1 MAAGSPQ
8 PGAGLPAATSRL
20 PTLDDLDP
28 AGKRVLVRVDF
39 NVPLTKDGAVADD
52 TRIRASLP
60 TIRELLDRG
69 AAVILMSHLGRPKGH
84 DPALRMAPVGAAL
97 AALLG
102 QPVRTMAAVTGHEV
116 EETARHLRPG
126 EVMLL
131 ENLRFDPGEES
142 DDPRLAQDL
151 AALADA
157 YVNDAF
163 GTAHRA
169 AASVVG
175 VARDLPAYAGRLM
188 ARELVAL
195 GAVTSN
201 PARPLVIVTGG
212 AKISDKV
219 AVLDHLV
226 PLADA
231 ILVGGGMANTFLAA
245 RGVPMGDSLVETAA
259 LADAARIAAA
269 AGDKLVLPVDLIVAD
284 AFSAEAKTRVI
295 AVADAARDD
304 VDPNETGSVPAAGV
318 DPGWRALD
326 IGPATVERFR
336 GALLGARTVVWNG
349 PMGVFEL
356 APFAA
361 GTFAV
366 ARILADLPDA
376 HTVVG
381 GGDSAAAVHAAG
393 LTDRIGWV
401 STGGGATLEFLEGR
415 TLPAVAALLGQ

>member
-1 MAAGSPQ
+1 MAA
-8 PGAGLPAATSRL
+8 PAFK
-20 PTLDDLDP
+20 TLDDLDP

-39 NVPLTKDGAVADD
+39 NVPLKAGAVADD

-69 AAVILMSHLGRPKGH
+69 AAVILMSHLGRPKGP
-84 DPALRMAPVGAAL
+84 DPAQSMAPVGAAL

-102 QPVRTMAAVTGHEV
+102 RPVRTMAAVTGPEV
-116 EETARHLRPG
+116 EETARHLAPG
-126 EVMLL
+126 QVMLL

-188 ARELVAL
+188 ARELTEL
-195 GAVTSN
+195 GAVVAD

-212 AKISDKV
+212 AKVSDKV

-226 PLADA
+226 PLADR

-245 RGVPMGDSLVETAA
+245 RGVPMGDSLVEAAA
-259 LADAARIAAA
+259 LDDAARIAAA
-269 AGDKLVLPVDLIVAD
+269 AGPKLVLPVDVVTAD
-284 AFSAEAKTRVI
+284 AFSADAATRV
-295 AVADAARDD
+295 
-304 VDPNETGSVPAAGV
+304 VPLDGGGAAGV
-318 DPGWRALD
+318 DDGWRALD
-326 IGPATVERFR
+326 IGPRTVEAFR
-336 GALLGARTVVWNG
+336 AALADARTVVWNG

-366 ARILADLPDA
+366 AHILADLPHA
-376 HTVVG
+376 RTVVG
-381 GGDSAAAVHAAG
+381 GGDSAAAVNAAG
-393 LTDRIGWV
+393 LADRVGWV

-415 TLPAVAALLGQ
+415 MLPAVAALCGL

>member
-1 MAAGSPQ
+1 MSAAGFQ
-8 PGAGLPAATSRL
+8 
-20 PTLDDLDP
+20 TLDDLD
-28 AGKRVLVRVDF
+28 ARGKRVLVRVDF
-39 NVPLTKDGAVADD
+39 NVPLKDGAVADD
-52 TRIRASLP
+52 TRLRASLP

-69 AAVILMSHLGRPKGH
+69 AAVILMSHLGRPKGP
-84 DPALRMAPVGAAL
+84 DPALSLAPVGAAL
-97 AALLG
+97 AGLLG
-102 QPVRTMAAVTGHEV
+102 RPVRTMPAVTGPEI
-116 EETARHLRPG
+116 EESARHLAPG

-142 DDPRLAQDL
+142 DDPRLAQSL

-188 ARELVAL
+188 ARELTEL
-195 GAVTSN
+195 GAVVDQ

-212 AKISDKV
+212 AKVSDKV

-226 PLADA
+226 PRADR
-231 ILVGGGMANTFLAA
+231 ILIGGGMANTFLAA

-259 LADAARIAAA
+259 LAEAARIAAA
-269 AGDKLVLPVDLIVAD
+269 AGDTLVLPVDLVVAD
-284 AFSAEAKTRVI
+284 AFSADASHRVVAVEDGVEA
-295 AVADAARDD
+295 
-304 VDPNETGSVPAAGV
+304 
-318 DPGWRALD
+318 GWRALD
-326 IGPATVERFR
+326 IGPATVARF
-336 GALLGARTVVWNG
+336 GSALQGARTVVWNG

-366 ARILADLPDA
+366 ARLLADLPDA
-376 HTVVG
+376 RTVVG

-393 LTDRIGWV
+393 LADRIGWV
-401 STGGGATLEFLEGR
+401 STGGGATLEFLEGK

>member
-1 MAAGSPQ
+1 MSAAGFQ
-8 PGAGLPAATSRL
+8 
-20 PTLDDLDP
+20 TLDDLD
-28 AGKRVLVRVDF
+28 ARGKRVLVRVDF
-39 NVPLTKDGAVADD
+39 NVPLKDGAVADD
-52 TRIRASLP
+52 TRLRASLP

-69 AAVILMSHLGRPKGH
+69 AAVILMSHLGRPKGP
-84 DPALRMAPVGAAL
+84 DPALSLAPVGAAL
-97 AALLG
+97 AGLLG
-102 QPVRTMAAVTGHEV
+102 RPVRTMSAVTGPEI
-116 EETARHLRPG
+116 EETARHLAPG

-142 DDPRLAQDL
+142 DDPRLAQSL

-188 ARELVAL
+188 ARELNEL
-195 GAVTSN
+195 GAVVDR
-201 PARPLVIVTGG
+201 PERPLVIVTGG
-212 AKISDKV
+212 AKVSDKV
-219 AVLDHLV
+219 AVLDHLI
-226 PLADA
+226 PRADR

-269 AGDKLVLPVDLIVAD
+269 AGDTLVLPVDLVVAD
-284 AFSAEAKTRVI
+284 AFSADASHRVV
-295 AVADAARDD
+295 AVEDGVAA
-304 VDPNETGSVPAAGV
+304 
-318 DPGWRALD
+318 GWRALD
-326 IGPATVERFR
+326 IGPATVARF
-336 GALLGARTVVWNG
+336 GSALQGARTVVWNG

-366 ARILADLPDA
+366 ARLLADLPDA
-376 HTVVG
+376 RTVVG
-381 GGDSAAAVHAAG
+381 GGDSAAAVQAAG
-393 LTDRIGWV
+393 LADRIGWV
-401 STGGGATLEFLEGR
+401 STGGGATLEFLEGK

>member
-1 MAAGSPQ
+1 MAVGSPQ
-8 PGAGLPAATSRL
+8 PGAGLPTSTSRL

-84 DPALRMAPVGAAL
+84 DPALRMASVGAAL

-102 QPVRTMAAVTGHEV
+102 RPVHTMAAVTGHDV

-126 EVMLL
+126 EIMLL

-188 ARELVAL
+188 AREIAAL

-201 PARPLVIVTGG
+201 PERPLVIVTGG
-212 AKISDKV
+212 AKVSDKV

-269 AGDKLVLPVDLIVAD
+269 AGDKLVLPVDLVVAD
-284 AFSAEAKTRVI
+284 AFSAEANTRVI

-304 VDPNETGSVPAAGV
+304 VDSAAAGV
-318 DPGWRALD
+318 HAAGIDPGWRALD
-326 IGPATVERFR
+326 IGPATIERFR
-336 GALLGARTVVWNG
+336 RALLGARTVVWNG

-356 APFAA
+356 APFAE

-366 ARILADLPDA
+366 ARILADLPNA

-393 LTDRIGWV
+393 LADRIGWV

-415 TLPAVAALLGQ
+415 MLPAVAALLGQ

>member
-1 MAAGSPQ
+1 MAP
-8 PGAGLPAATSRL
+8 PAFK
-20 PTLDDLDP
+20 TLDDLDP
-28 AGKRVLVRVDF
+28 KGKRVLVRVDF
-39 NVPLTKDGAVADD
+39 NVPLRAGAVADD

-60 TIRELLDRG
+60 TIVELLDRG

-84 DPALRMAPVGAAL
+84 EPSLSMAPVGAAL
-97 AALLG
+97 AELLG
-102 QPVRTMAAVTGHEV
+102 RPVHTMTAVTGPEV
-116 EETARHLRPG
+116 EETARQLVPG
-126 EVMLL
+126 QVMLL

-151 AALADA
+151 AALADV

-188 ARELVAL
+188 ARELTEL
-195 GAVTSN
+195 GAVVAD

-226 PLADA
+226 PLADR

-259 LADAARIAAA
+259 LDDAARIAAA
-269 AGDKLVLPVDLIVAD
+269 AGSKLLLPVDVVAAD
-284 AFSAEAKTRVI
+284 AFSA
-295 AVADAARDD
+295 DAATRIVALDGVGD
-304 VDPNETGSVPAAGV
+304 GTAAIAH
-318 DPGWRALD
+318 GWRALD
-326 IGPATVERFR
+326 IGPRTIESFR
-336 GALLGARTVVWNG
+336 AALSDARTVVWNG

-361 GTFAV
+361 GTFAI
-366 ARILADLPDA
+366 AHILADLPHA
-376 HTVVG
+376 RTVVG
-381 GGDSAAAVHAAG
+381 GGDSAAAVNAAG
-393 LTDRIGWV
+393 LADRIGWV

-415 TLPAVAALLGQ
+415 MLPAVAALCGL